1 MINRHEVKTTSLKDA
16 ILLVLVYFDT
26 FRFPLKKEE
35 ILRFCAI
42 PDASGEETDRVLGEL
57 TDLKILFCFGD
68 YYSMSEAPQWIPE
81 REANEARARKWLA
94 WGRKIGRFIGYF
106 PFVRAVFISG
116 SLSKGVMPKGGDI
129 DFFILTKPGR
139 LWVARTLLVLFRKVI
154 LLNSHTFFCVNY
166 FIDEDNLEIE
176 EKNLFTATEL
186 ATLLPVYGRD
196 YYQPLMRQNIW
207 YRTFYPNIS
216 LRDCEPAKKFR
227 FSFSQNISEFLLG
240 GRLGEWLDTFFM
252 RMTLKHRQ
260 RKFKTYSQQD
270 FDTALKARKY
280 VSKHHPS
287 HFQRKVEV
295 AIQQRIEI
303 LAAKIGYTLPN
314 PFTRPL

>member
-1 MINRHEVKTTSLKDA
+1 MINRHEVKTTNLKDA
-16 ILLVLVYFDT
+16 VLLTIVYFDT
-26 FRFPLKKEE
+26 FRFPLTKEE
-35 ILRFCAI
+35 IWRCCAV
-42 PDASGEETDRVLGEL
+42 PAASKEEITKVVHELLEAEVL
-57 TDLKILFCFGD
+57 FQFGN
-68 YYSMSEAPQWIPE
+68 YFSMSDKPQWVAE
-81 REANEARARKWLA
+81 REMNENRAQKWLA

-116 SLSKGVMPKGGDI
+116 SLSKGVMPPGGDI

-139 LWVARTLLVLFRKVI
+139 LWVARTLLVLFRKAV

-186 ATLLPVYGRD
+186 ATLLPVYGSD
-196 YYQPLMRQNIW
+196 YYEPLMRQNAW
-207 YRTFYPNIS
+207 YRAFYPNTP
-216 LRDCEPAKKFR
+216 LRDCERVKKFR
-227 FSFSQNISEFLLG
+227 FALSQIISEFLLE
-240 GRLGEWLDTFFM
+240 GRLGEWLDTVFM
-252 RMTLKHRQ
+252 RATLKHRQ
-260 RKFKTYSQQD
+260 RKFKTYSPQD

-287 HFQRKVEV
+287 HFQRKVEL
-295 AIQQRIEI
+295 AIQERIVL
-303 LAAKIGYTLPN
+303 LATKIGYTLPN